1 MVANRAMINTFID
14 KRELESLA
22 AEAGEMMSFDPYLKA
37 RLSDDDIEG
46 LKVWEYG
53 MLLSSIGG
61 FRGLRVLDVGPGD
74 STFCL
79 FMSKKGGR
87 VITIDY
93 PQPFAP
99 DKEGFRLKCRGNG
112 VAVNCGTMAQM
123 PYKDSIFDLVTC
135 ISTIE
140 HLDTDEGWK
149 PVPSGEFV
157 AATKQSLQ
165 EMARVLRR
173 GGYLYLTS
181 DAYEP
186 RLQQTDNWS
195 LAGMYDGIGAAY
207 NIHEIADIFVDT
219 LKQAGLTFV
228 NGYDYRSSLVIE
240 DEMRSNYR
248 GRYFTTFAV
257 LAQKGGRP

>member
-228 NGYDYRSSLVIE
+228 NGYDYRSSLVID

>member
-14 KRELESLA
+14 KRELEAFASA
-22 AEAGEMMSFDPYLKA
+22 AEEMMAFDPYLRA
-37 RLSDDDIEG
+37 RLSDGDIEG
-46 LKVWEYG
+46 LKAWEYG
-53 MLLSSIGG
+53 KLLNAIGS
-61 FRGLRVLDVGPGD
+61 FSGLKVLDVGPGD

-79 FMSKKGGR
+79 FMSKKGAQ
-87 VITIDY
+87 VITLDY

-99 DKEGFRLKCRGNG
+99 DKEGFRQKCRGNG
-112 VAVNCGTMAQM
+112 VAVNCGTMARM
-123 PYKDSIFDLVTC
+123 PYKDSVFDLVTC

-140 HLDTDEGWK
+140 HLDTDQGWK
-149 PVPSGEFV
+149 PVPVSHFI
-157 AATKQSLQ
+157 AATEQSLQ
-165 EMARVLRR
+165 EMARVMRK

-186 RLQQTDNWS
+186 RLQQTDNWC
-195 LAGMYDGIGAAY
+195 LAPMYDGIGAAY
-207 NIHEIADIFVDT
+207 NIHDIDDIFVDT

-228 NGYDYRSSLVIE
+228 NGYDYRSSLVI
-240 DEMRSNYR
+240 DDDMRSNYR